1 MVSKKFT
8 VMYLQGQYVAS
19 YDQTHGNYINYVCI
33 FIKIQMG
40 AKSFLCLIFLL
51 SGLTTV
57 ASVHYIIQ
65 PSQLQT
71 CDYCMECDGLD
82 NSDLTLSQFVNN
94 LSDYLANYTI
104 LSVIFMPGKYS
115 LESELSVENV
125 HSFSMYAWP
134 GSSSKVEIA
143 CGHKARFEF
152 RNVSTVTISG
162 LEFIG
167 CFQNRVITVRHFQ
180 FENSGFFGNGQPIVS
195 GTSTVLTIKESTANL
210 DTVVF
215 NDMILST
222 VDEQD
227 HYRYD
232 YNCTALDEIFSIV
245 SVDKMTGIALK
256 SSNITITRSRFER
269 NNVGL
274 KGAVISSE
282 FDSIVI

>member
-94 LSDYLANYTI
+94 LSDYLVNDTI
-104 LSVIFMPGKYS
+104 LSAIFMPGKYS
-115 LESELSVENV
+115 LESELSVEGV

-134 GSSSKVEIA
+134 GSSSKVVIT
-143 CGHKARFEF
+143 CSHDARFEF
-152 RNVSTVTISG
+152 KNVSTVTVSG
-162 LEFIG
+162 LEFVG
-167 CFQNRVITVRHFQ
+167 C
-180 FENSGFFGNGQPIVS
+180 FENS
-195 GTSTVLTIKESTANL
+195 
-210 DTVVF
+210 VVC
-215 NDMILST
+215 
-222 VDEQD
+222 VE
-227 HYRYD
+227 
-232 YNCTALDEIFSIV
+232 
-245 SVDKMTGIALK
+245 
-256 SSNITITRSRFER
+256 RFE
-269 NNVGL
+269 L
-274 KGAVISSE
+274 K
-282 FDSIVI
+282 DSTFLDK